1 MWDSFMTGVALS
13 IMRNGE
19 RPNGENDF
27 AEMEVMNITV
37 VTSNEPYGVH
47 DGSNPFFD
55 GHVRPKFNLLEGG
68 VHSGHVLTGF
78 DDPFCVMK
86 GSIKGKCQ
94 VGNFRIGN
102 MLHKRHNPL
111 YINNYKF
118 EVN

>member
-68 VHSGHVLTGF
+68 VHSGHVLTGL

-102 MLHKRHNPL
+102 MLHKHHNPL
-111 YINNYKF
+111 LIYQ
-118 EVN
+118 